1 MSGANRLGHLGQPL
15 PPGRLGHPA
24 AQVRGGQEAH
34 LGKDGKRM
42 SDMTGAHPDSR
53 VQLGPPCPRGAS
65 IWYLALQVL
74 DSQVLFLQV
83 ALLLG
88 HLLEE

>member
-1 MSGANRLGHLGQPL
+1 M
-15 PPGRLGHPA
+15 

-42 SDMTGAHPDSR
+42 SDMTGSYPDSQ
-53 VQLGPPCPRGAS
+53 VQLGPPCPPGAN

-74 DSQVLFLQV
+74 DSQVLLLQV
-83 ALLLG
+83 VLLLG
-88 HLLEE
+88 HLLKELLDPAVLSLELSLERV